1 MIIGYFQNGKT
12 DNSEQLLFMSNPNDG
27 ITNIENVTKK
37 IYKSITQNV
46 GGFKSLLS

>member
-27 ITNIENVTKK
+27 ITNIEKCQEKDTKVQMK
-37 IYKSITQNV
+37 I
-46 GGFKSLLS
+46 